1 MIEFLIASRSPATTS
16 LIPGMSPPPFSTNCG
31 PGDIELLEEKE
42 EPKKGRN
49 AKIPTQQ
56 ITIIDWKVS
65 L

>member
-1 MIEFLIASRSPATTS
+1 MIEFLIACSPAIT
-16 LIPGMSPPPFSTNCG
+16 LPGMSPPPFSTNCG

-42 EPKKGRN
+42 EPKRSRD

>member
-1 MIEFLIASRSPATTS
+1 MIEFLIACSPAIT
-16 LIPGMSPPPFSTNCG
+16 LPGMSPPPFSTNCG
-31 PGDIELLEEKE
+31 PGDIELLEEGRTKR
-42 EPKKGRN
+42 GRN